1 MINLLDLASLIMI
14 GLRLMTGM
22 RRGFYREF
30 TYLLSI
36 ALGAAV
42 SWYLYPYVSS
52 FLSTSASRRLTFL
65 GFLGDKTVSDVLSF
79 MVVASIV
86 VTVFSLAHRP
96 LARRMREVI
105 ARMEMVWFD
114 RLVGLILG
122 GAEGAAISIAVVLVL
137 FGLFEGGVEPLLE
150 ESQAAKLTQRV
161 ISLTYPYVGRWFLSI
176 MMDYMRYGPKLSM
189 G

>member
-1 MINLLDLASLIMI
+1 MIMI

-52 FLSTSASRRLTFL
+52 FLSASASRRLTFL
-65 GFLGDKTVSDVLSF
+65 GLLGDKTVSDVLSF
-79 MVVASIV
+79 IVVASIV
-86 VTVFSLAHRP
+86 VTVLSLAHRP

-137 FGLFEGGVEPLLE
+137 FSLFEVGLKQLFE
-150 ESQAAKLTQRV
+150 ESQMAKITQRV
-161 ISLTYPYVGRWFLSI
+161 ISFSYSYAGKWFLPI
-176 MMDYMRYGPKLSM
+176 MVDYMRYGPKLSM